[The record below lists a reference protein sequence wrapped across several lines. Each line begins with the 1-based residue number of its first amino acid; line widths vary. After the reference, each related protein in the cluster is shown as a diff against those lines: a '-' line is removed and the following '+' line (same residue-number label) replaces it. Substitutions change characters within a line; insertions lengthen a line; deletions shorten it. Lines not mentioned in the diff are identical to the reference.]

1 MVALTWPST
10 FGRGWGAAAV
20 LGGLVGDWAVGA
32 GWCPGLGWWAAVG
45 EAWVGAPD
53 ALIRKKSAKH
63 NVFCRFQWS
72 GLGGGP
78 ETLICKKSA
87 KHTVCVCNFLPILQ
101 LVADFLQIFSAQPRW
116 SQILQIVCS
125 CANSEHQSI
134 FYGIRVPNLMPP
146 RNQNWIIKY
155 RALSCNPV
163 PLAGGWPTASPGRAH
178 PFLYKHFYIVTRH

>member
-32 GWCPGLGWWAAVG
+32 GWCPGLGGWAAVG

-53 ALIRKKSAKH
+53 AVIRKKSAKH

-78 ETLICKKSA
+78 ETLMCKKSA
-87 KHTVCVCNFLPILQ
+87 KHTVCVCKFLPIPQ
-101 LVADFLQIFSAQPRW
+101 LVADFLQIFSAQLDGRRFCRLFAAVPT
-116 SQILQIVCS
+116 V
-125 CANSEHQSI
+125 SI
-134 FYGIRVPNLMPP
+134 
-146 RNQNWIIKY
+146 
-155 RALSCNPV
+155 
-163 PLAGGWPTASPGRAH
+163 SPFFTG
-178 PFLYKHFYIVTRH
+178 LGCLT